1 MPVRGREPGRYGR
14 VLQRLEQAQVLD
26 GAVLAAEPLAR
37 RLVSGKEIRRIFHGD
52 ATGIP
57 LHIIFTDLPLGAW
70 WMAQYLDLF
79 PDSGSKRAATRL
91 VALGVVSA
99 MPTAVSGW
107 AEWALADS
115 ATRRV
120 GIVHATVNGAAT
132 AVFATSWVS
141 RVQGRHGLGARL
153 ARLGGVLLL
162 AGAMLG
168 GHMGSGR
175 RATPSLGAS
184 SS

>member
-1 MPVRGREPGRYGR
+1 M
-14 VLQRLEQAQVLD
+14 LD
-26 GAVLAAEPLAR
+26 SAVSAAEPLAR
-37 RLVSGKEIRRIFHGD
+37 RLVADKQIRRFFHGD

-79 PDSGSKRAATRL
+79 PDSGSKRAASRL

-99 MPTAVSGW
+99 LPTAVSGW
-107 AEWALADS
+107 AEWALADK

-120 GIVHATVNGAAT
+120 GIVHASVNGAAT
-132 AVFATSWVS
+132 VVFATSWVA
-141 RVQGRHGLGARL
+141 RVRGSHSSGARL

-162 AGAMLG
+162 VGAMLG

-175 RATPSLGAS
+175 RATPPLDESTP
-184 SS
+184 